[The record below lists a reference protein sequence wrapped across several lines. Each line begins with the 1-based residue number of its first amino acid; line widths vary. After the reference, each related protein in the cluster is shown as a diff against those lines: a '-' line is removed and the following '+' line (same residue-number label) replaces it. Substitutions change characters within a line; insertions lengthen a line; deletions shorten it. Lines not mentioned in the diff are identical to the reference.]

1 MSDKERKEITD
12 HITKIIKEALSDA
25 GVDADISIT
34 EYEKRELLQ
43 RLMAPILNR
52 IARQFFR
59 EVHENLPR
67 EVGPED
73 IQVSVCAQIEV
84 EEFTMVTFGGTFD
97 PRQAD
102 CEHARRLFNDIYME
116 SEGGRTMI
124 LAGAK
129 VLRGED
135 EMAEDADVTH

>member
-12 HITKIIKEALSDA
+12 HITKILKEVFDDKDFK
-25 GVDADISIT
+25 VKVEVCD
-34 EYEKRELLQ
+34 KREMMQKLL
-43 RLMAPILNR
+43 APVLER
-52 IARQFFR
+52 TARQFFR

-73 IQVSVCAQIEV
+73 IQISVCAQIDF

-97 PRQAD
+97 PRQSD
-102 CEHARRLFNDIYME
+102 CDHARRLFHDVYME
-116 SEGGRTMI
+116 SEGGRTLI

-135 EMAEDADVTH
+135 EKAEEVDVTH